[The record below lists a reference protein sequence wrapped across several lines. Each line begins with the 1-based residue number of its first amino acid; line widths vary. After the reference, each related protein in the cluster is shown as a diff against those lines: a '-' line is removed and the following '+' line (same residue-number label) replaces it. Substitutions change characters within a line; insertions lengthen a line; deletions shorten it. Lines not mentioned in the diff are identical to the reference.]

1 MTNIE
6 NDRTL
11 CCSNTCKKR
20 FECDRSTIN
29 HNGTYLVE
37 DWSNFGSGTISNNEC
52 TIEHYCGE
60 LGDYKMFEPKTRIE
74 DVVMR
79 DFSTNEY
86 TFNGRNL
93 NLNISD
99 EEIEKIADKM
109 DRVNP
114 ISPEELRKILKIHRI
129 KT

>member
-1 MTNIE
+1 MANLT
-6 NDRTL
+6 NDRTF
-11 CCSNTCKKR
+11 CCSSTCKKR
-20 FECDRSTIN
+20 FECAI
-29 HNGTYLVE
+29 HYLNSEGVCIVE
-37 DWSNFGSGTISNNEC
+37 DYSNYGSGVISTKEC
-52 TIEHYCGE
+52 KVEYWCGE
-60 LGDYKMFEPKTRIE
+60 LGDYKMFESKTKIE
-74 DVVMR
+74 DVVVR

-86 TFNGRNL
+86 TFDGRNL

-114 ISPEELRKILKIHRI
+114 ISPEELRKILKIHHI